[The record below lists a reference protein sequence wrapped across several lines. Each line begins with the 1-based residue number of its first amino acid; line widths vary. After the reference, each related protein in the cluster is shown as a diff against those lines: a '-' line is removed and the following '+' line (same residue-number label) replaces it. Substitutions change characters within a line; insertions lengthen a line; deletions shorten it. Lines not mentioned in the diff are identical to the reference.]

1 VLFGEEA
8 LEGDAGGFLLGLFFC
23 VAFGFGEGSG
33 TAEAVA
39 YADFNAEAF
48 LVVGAALGGEDV
60 VGLAGTAG
68 LEMFLKSGFV
78 VADGPREG
86 VAGLQGEVEI
96 GEGRLDDMSLDEG
109 AGGVEA
115 AIEIEGGDDGFE
127 GIGEQG
133 WLFAAATL
141 LFSAAEEKEVSQA
154 DAGGYMAEVVA
165 ADERG
170 AETGELSFS
179 GGGEATEERFG
190 DGETE
195 DGVADELQLLVVGGG
210 IERGFGVGF
219 VCEGAMGECPGE
231 QFGALEGMI
240 EETRGGLAR
249 LRSSGS
255 FSARRHLTPLALNVL
270 ETTGAWL
277 KGYFGE
283 GGR

>member
-8 LEGDAGGFLLGLFFC
+8 LEGETGGFLLGLFFC
-23 VAFGFGEGSG
+23 VAFGFREGSG

-48 LVVGAALGGEDV
+48 LVVGAALGGQDV

-68 LEMFLKSGFV
+68 LEMFLKGGFV
-78 VADGPREG
+78 IANGSREG

-96 GEGRLDDMSLDEG
+96 GKGGLDDMPLDEG
-109 AGGVEA
+109 AGGGEA
-115 AIEIEGGDDGFE
+115 AVKIERGDDGFE
-127 GIGEQG
+127 GVSEQG
-133 WLFAAATL
+133 WLLAAATL
-141 LFSAAEEKEVSQA
+141 LFSATEEKEVSQA
-154 DAGGYMAEVVA
+154 DAGGHIAEVVA

-170 AETGELSFS
+170 AEAGEFSFS
-179 GGGEATEERFG
+179 GGREATEERFG

-219 VCEGAMGECPGE
+219 VCEGSMGECPGE

-240 EETRGGLAR
+240 EETWGGLAR

-255 FSARRHLTPLALNVL
+255 FSARRHLTPLRLMYWKQPVP
-270 ETTGAWL
+270 G
-277 KGYFGE
+277 
-283 GGR
+283 